1 MGTTNTVKS
10 TILLQDNKRIMPGF
24 RPQMPRR
31 ELSCNQRCENE
42 VLIEITITE
51 NMDIDPSDSDADEQ
65 AVSYPRA
72 LLFLG
77 Y

>member
-1 MGTTNTVKS
+1 
-10 TILLQDNKRIMPGF
+10 
-24 RPQMPRR
+24 MPRR